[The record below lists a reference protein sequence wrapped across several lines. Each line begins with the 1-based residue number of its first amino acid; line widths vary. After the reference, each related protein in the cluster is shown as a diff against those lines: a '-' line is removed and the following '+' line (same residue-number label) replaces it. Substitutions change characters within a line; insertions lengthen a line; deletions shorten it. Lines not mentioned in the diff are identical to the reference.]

1 MKSCA
6 SIISSIVSRHNV
18 MLPSHEQILFND
30 VQSYSEVKVS
40 KLRVVSLKD
49 TVKQNQ
55 IILRVICQV

>member
-40 KLRVVSLKD
+40 KLSVVSLKY
-49 TVKQNQ
+49 TV
-55 IILRVICQV
+55 